1 MSQPGPTPDR
11 VAPLLLELARAFR
24 ARQFYPP
31 THPALRE
38 ALERTA
44 SVWLEALAE
53 VGELRLE
60 LRQGL
65 FAIEGGRGVQG
76 AGIDEVA
83 QELGR
88 RRARRLRIHPSVGAE
103 ELAAL
108 VDALS
113 DPERGE
119 SHPGGLEAAL
129 GRAGVRH
136 ITTLENAL
144 PAQPAAAPAEGDR
157 EPDGEETERQLA
169 PPEEP
174 PSAVLAEA
182 PASEPLQTRDASEI
196 EPAAPE
202 SAPADPSQEPREPHD
217 APGREPEAPGA
228 SSREPDLGD
237 EQSALVQLIEE
248 IEACEDPGTYSTISL
263 RLVECAD
270 QRIVAGDYAG
280 AYRAALTLSAHV
292 LRTQSRSPL
301 LRDIAR
307 ERLSQLLRSDEM
319 LAFVLEGTASDSGI
333 GNLKATEVFLCVG
346 ASIVPRLLEAHAQSD
361 AEMRSHISA
370 VLIVMGD
377 VAFPA
382 LVEELVSGNGSRLR
396 RAARILGDMQ
406 HPRGVEYLAE
416 HLHNPDTHVKKEVAM
431 ALTRIGTRRAL
442 EHLLRALQDDAST
455 AQIVAASLGNVRG
468 DTAVSSLIAV
478 VEPGGDRP
486 DEVRREAIRSLGRI
500 GRREATPT
508 LARVL
513 ERVPWFGRKRSRL
526 LRVAAAHALGRIGG
540 TEAQALLD
548 QHARR
553 GDKLV
558 RQACSEALQI
568 LTRMGASDAVAH
580 A

>member
-44 SVWLEALAE
+44 SVWLEALSE

-65 FAIEGGRGVQG
+65 FAIEGGRSVQG

-88 RRARRLRIHPSVGAE
+88 RRARRLRIHPSVGPE

-113 DPERGE
+113 DPDLGE

-136 ITTLENAL
+136 ITTLETPL
-144 PAQPAAAPAEGDR
+144 PAHLAAAPSEDDR

-169 PPEEP
+169 EP
-174 PSAVLAEA
+174 RSAVPAEA
-182 PASEPLQTRDASEI
+182 PASETPQMRDAIEI
-196 EPAAPE
+196 ERAAPE
-202 SAPADPSQEPREPHD
+202 STPADPPQEQREPRD
-217 APGREPEAPGA
+217 APNREPEAPGA
-228 SSREPDLGD
+228 PSRKPEIGD
-237 EQSALVQLIEE
+237 QQSALVQRSEE
-248 IEACEDPGTYSTISL
+248 LEACEDPGTYSTISL
-263 RLVECAD
+263 HLVECAD

-280 AYRAALTLSAHV
+280 AYRAALTLTGHV

-382 LVEELVSGNGSRLR
+382 LVEELVSGIGSRLR

-406 HPRGVEYLAE
+406 HPRGVEFLAE
-416 HLHNPDTHVKKEVAM
+416 HLRNPDTHVKKEVAM

-442 EHLLRALQDDAST
+442 EHLLSALQDDAST

-468 DTAVSSLIAV
+468 DAAVASLLAV

-513 ERVPWFGRKRSRL
+513 ERVPWFGRRRSRL

-540 TEAQALLD
+540 AEVQALLD
-548 QHARR
+548 QHAGR

-568 LTRMGASDAVAH
+568 LTRMGGV
-580 A
+580 

>member
-1 MSQPGPTPDR
+1 MSPPGPTPDR

-38 ALERTA
+38 ALERTT
-44 SVWLEALAE
+44 SVWLETLAE

-65 FAIEGGRGVQG
+65 FAIEGGRSVQG

-88 RRARRLRIHPSVGAE
+88 QRAKRLRVHPSVSPE

-113 DPERGE
+113 DPDLGE
-119 SHPGGLEAAL
+119 SQPGGLEAAL
-129 GRAGVRH
+129 ERAGVRH
-136 ITTLENAL
+136 ITTLESAR
-144 PAQPAAAPAEGDR
+144 PAHLAAAPSEGAL
-157 EPDGEETERQLA
+157 EPDGKETERQLA
-169 PPEEP
+169 PLAEP
-174 PSAVLAEA
+174 RSAVPAEA
-182 PASEPLQTRDASEI
+182 PASETPQARDASEI
-196 EPAAPE
+196 EAAAPE
-202 SAPADPSQEPREPHD
+202 PGPADPFQEQREARD
-217 APGREPEAPGA
+217 APSREPEAPDA
-228 SSREPDLGD
+228 PSREPDLGD
-237 EQSALVQLIEE
+237 EQSALVQLIKELEE
-248 IEACEDPGTYSTISL
+248 CEDPGAYSTISL

-270 QRIVAGDYAG
+270 QRIVGRDYAG
-280 AYRAALTLSAHV
+280 AYRGALAFSGHV

-333 GNLKATEVFLCVG
+333 GNLKATEVLLCVG

-406 HPRGVEYLAE
+406 HPRGVEFLAE
-416 HLHNPDTHVKKEVAM
+416 HLRNPDTHVKKEVSM

-442 EHLLRALQDDAST
+442 EHLLRALQEDAAT

-468 DTAVSSLIAV
+468 DAAVSSLIAA
-478 VEPGGDRP
+478 VEPGADRP

-513 ERVPWFGRKRSRL
+513 ERAPWFGRKRSRL

-540 TEAQALLD
+540 AEAQALLD
-548 QHARR
+548 QQARR

-568 LTRMGASDAVAH
+568 LTRMGGV
-580 A
+580 

>member
-88 RRARRLRIHPSVGAE
+88 RRARRLRIHPSVSPE

-113 DPERGE
+113 DSESGE
-119 SHPGGLEAAL
+119 SPPGGLEAAL

-136 ITTLENAL
+136 ITTLETAL
-144 PAQPAAAPAEGDR
+144 PAQLAAAPAEGDR

-174 PSAVLAEA
+174 PNAVPADA

-196 EPAAPE
+196 ERAAPEPAPAAPTE
-202 SAPADPSQEPREPHD
+202 EPRDAPA
-217 APGREPEAPGA
+217 REPEAPRAPSGETEPEVGDRQ
-228 SSREPDLGD
+228 SS
-237 EQSALVQLIEE
+237 LVQRIEE
-248 IEACEDPGTYSTISL
+248 VEACEDPGTYSTISL

-270 QRIVAGDYAG
+270 QRIVAGDCAG
-280 AYRAALTLSAHV
+280 AYRAALTLTGHV

-307 ERLSQLLRSDEM
+307 ERLSQ
-319 LAFVLEGTASDSGI
+319 AFVLEGTASDYGI

-406 HPRGVEYLAE
+406 HPRGVEFLAE

-468 DTAVSSLIAV
+468 DAAVSSLIAV
-478 VEPGGDRP
+478 VEPSGDRP

-500 GRREATPT
+500 GRREAIPT

-540 TEAQALLD
+540 AEAQALLD

-568 LTRMGASDAVAH
+568 LTRMGGV
-580 A
+580 